1 MSAIREDLL
10 DHSVGV
16 GKSSGPMN
24 VQSAAGIV
32 MFEND
37 DSGRMR
43 ATEQAVDEAKDNRK
57 RRSP

>member
-16 GKSSGPMN
+16 RKSSGPMN

-43 ATEQAVDEAKDNRK
+43 GDRAGG
-57 RRSP
+57 

>member
-1 MSAIREDLL
+1 MSAIREDPL
-10 DHSVGV
+10 DHFVGV
-16 GKSSGPMN
+16 RKSSGPMN

-43 ATEQAVDEAKDNRK
+43 GDRAGG
-57 RRSP
+57 